1 MRSKIRLH
9 LQRMVAN
16 LFEGSF
22 SSYMNSTRGIELD
35 ELRQYQPGD
44 EFRAIDWKATTR
56 TGALHVRLKL
66 VDKRTNIFFLIDR
79 SGSTKFGSASFT
91 KEKIQSSIITTLV
104 QSATETGNLV
114 SFISFTDQ
122 VESYL
127 PPQTGQKEGVR
138 LAENIVSGKV
148 KGRRTNIKCAFNFL
162 NSKRFAPSLVF
173 VLSDFFA
180 LCDYENSLKS
190 LVRKHDVIPI
200 IISDIR
206 EESFPKARGFVAVK
220 DLETQGVKYLDLSQD
235 LITNLQHIKLFN
247 KLNLGYL
254 TLKTDMDEEQWISA
268 LSDFFDKRVKRRSRI
283 KR

>member
-1 MRSKIRLH
+1 
-9 LQRMVAN
+9 MVAN

-127 PPQTGQKEGVR
+127 PPQAGQKEGVR
-138 LAENIVSGKV
+138 LAENIVNGKV

-180 LCDYENSLKS
+180 PFDYENSLKS

-206 EESFPKARGFVAVK
+206 EESFPKTRGFVAVK

>member
-44 EFRAIDWKATTR
+44 EFRAIDWKATAR

-127 PPQTGQKEGVR
+127 PPQAGQKEGVR
-138 LAENIVSGKV
+138 LAENIVNGKV

-180 LCDYENSLKS
+180 PFDYENSLKS

-235 LITNLQHIKLFN
+235 LIANLQHIKLFN

-254 TLKTDMDEEQWISA
+254 TLKTDMNEEQWISA
-268 LSDFFDKRVKRRSRI
+268 LSEYFDRRIRRRSRI

>member
-9 LQRMVAN
+9 IQRMVAN

-22 SSYMNSTRGIELD
+22 SSYLNSTRGIELD

-44 EFRAIDWKATTR
+44 EFRSIDWKTTAR
-56 TGALHVRLKL
+56 TGSLHVRLKL
-66 VDKRTNIFFLIDR
+66 VDKRTNVFFLIDR
-79 SGSTKFGSASFT
+79 SGSKKFGSAQFT
-91 KEKIQSSIITTLV
+91 KEEIQSSIISLLV
-104 QSATETGNLV
+104 KSATETGNLV
-114 SFISFTDQ
+114 SFITFTDEIENY
-122 VESYL
+122 V
-127 PPQTGQKEGVR
+127 PPHAGQKEGVR
-138 LAENIVSGKV
+138 LAGNMMSGEV
-148 KGRRTNIKCAFNFL
+148 KGIRTNINCAFKFL
-162 NSKRFAPSLVF
+162 NSLQFAPSLVF

-180 LCDYENSLKS
+180 PFDYESSLKS

-206 EESFPKARGFVAVK
+206 EESLPKARGFVAVK

-235 LITNLQHIKLFN
+235 LIANLQHIKLFK

-254 TLKTDMDEEQWISA
+254 TLKNDQSEEQWTSS
-268 LSDFFDKRVKRRSRI
+268 LSDFFDKRIRRRSRI

>member
-9 LQRMVAN
+9 IQRMVAN

-22 SSYMNSTRGIELD
+22 SSYQNSTRGIELD

-44 EFRAIDWKATTR
+44 EFRSIDWKATTR
-56 TGALHVRLKL
+56 TGTLHVRLKL

-79 SGSTKFGSASFT
+79 SGSTKFGSAHFA
-91 KEKIQSSIITTLV
+91 KEEIQSSIISTLV

-114 SFISFTDQ
+114 SFITFTDKI
-122 VESYL
+122 ENYI
-127 PPQTGQKEGVR
+127 PPQAGQKEGIR
-138 LAENIVSGKV
+138 LAGNMMNDKT
-148 KGRRTNIKCAFNFL
+148 KGIRTNINRAFEFL
-162 NSKRFAPSLVF
+162 NNKRFAPSLVF

-180 LCDYENSLKS
+180 PFDYENSLKS
-190 LVRKHDVIPI
+190 LVKKHDVIPI

-206 EESFPKARGFVAVK
+206 EEALPRARGFVAVK

-235 LITNLQHIKLFN
+235 LIANLQHIKLFN

-254 TLKTDMDEEQWISA
+254 TLKTDMDEEQWVSS
-268 LSDFFDKRVKRRSRI
+268 LSDFFDKRIRRRCRI
-283 KR
+283 KG

>member
-9 LQRMVAN
+9 IQRMVAN

-22 SSYMNSTRGIELD
+22 SSYLNSTRGIELD

-44 EFRAIDWKATTR
+44 EFRSIDWKTTAR
-56 TGALHVRLKL
+56 TGSLHVRLKL
-66 VDKRTNIFFLIDR
+66 VDKRTNVFFLIDR
-79 SGSTKFGSASFT
+79 SGSKKFGSAQFT
-91 KEKIQSSIITTLV
+91 KEEIQSSIISLLV

-114 SFISFTDQ
+114 SFITFTDEIENY
-122 VESYL
+122 V
-127 PPQTGQKEGVR
+127 PPHAGQKEGVR
-138 LAENIVSGKV
+138 LAGNMMSGEV
-148 KGRRTNIKCAFNFL
+148 KGIRTNINCAFKFL
-162 NSKRFAPSLVF
+162 NSLQFAPSLVF

-180 LCDYENSLKS
+180 PFDYESSLKS

-206 EESFPKARGFVAVK
+206 EESLPKARGFVAVK
-220 DLETQGVKYLDLSQD
+220 DLETQGIKYLDLSQD
-235 LITNLQHIKLFN
+235 LIANLQHIKLFN

-254 TLKTDMDEEQWISA
+254 TLKTDQNEEQWTSS
-268 LSDFFDKRVKRRSRI
+268 LSDFFDKRIRRRSRI

>member
-9 LQRMVAN
+9 IQRMVAN

-22 SSYMNSTRGIELD
+22 SSYLNSTRGIELD

-44 EFRAIDWKATTR
+44 EFRSIDWKTTAR
-56 TGALHVRLKL
+56 TGSLHVRLKL
-66 VDKRTNIFFLIDR
+66 VDKRTNVFFLIDR
-79 SGSTKFGSASFT
+79 SESKKFGSAQFT
-91 KEKIQSSIITTLV
+91 KEEIQSSIISLLV

-114 SFISFTDQ
+114 SFITFTDEIENY
-122 VESYL
+122 V
-127 PPQTGQKEGVR
+127 PPHAGQKEGVR
-138 LAENIVSGKV
+138 LAGNMMSGEV
-148 KGRRTNIKCAFNFL
+148 KGIRTNINCAFKFL
-162 NSKRFAPSLVF
+162 NSLQFAPSLVF

-180 LCDYENSLKS
+180 PFDYESSLKS

-206 EESFPKARGFVAVK
+206 EESLPKARGFVAVK

-235 LITNLQHIKLFN
+235 LIANLQHIKLFN

-254 TLKTDMDEEQWISA
+254 TLKTDQNEEQWTSS
-268 LSDFFDKRVKRRSRI
+268 LSDFFDKRIRRRSRI

>member
-1 MRSKIRLH
+1 MRSKIRLY

-22 SSYMNSTRGIELD
+22 SSYVNSTRGIELD

-44 EFRAIDWKATTR
+44 EFRSIDWKTTAR
-56 TGALHVRLKL
+56 TGSLHVRLKL

-79 SGSTKFGSASFT
+79 SGSKKFGSAQFT
-91 KEKIQSSIITTLV
+91 KEEIQSSIISLLV

-114 SFISFTDQ
+114 SFISFTD
-122 VESYL
+122 EIENYIR
-127 PPQTGQKEGVR
+127 PHAGQKEGLR
-138 LAENIVSGKV
+138 LAGNMMSGKI
-148 KGRRTNIKCAFNFL
+148 KGIRTNINCAFTFL
-162 NSKRFAPSLVF
+162 NSMRFAPSLVF

-180 LCDYENSLKS
+180 PFDYESSLKS
-190 LVRKHDVIPI
+190 LVKKHDVIPI

-206 EESFPKARGFVAVK
+206 EEILPRARGFLAVK

-235 LITNLQHIKLFN
+235 LFANPQCINLFN
-247 KLNLGYL
+247 KLNLSYL
-254 TLKTDMDEEQWISA
+254 TLKTDQNEEQWAGA
-268 LSDFFDKRVKRRSRI
+268 LSDFFDKRIRRRSRI

>member
-79 SGSTKFGSASFT
+79 SGSTKFGSSNFT

-114 SFISFTDQ
+114 SFISFTDR

-127 PPQTGQKEGVR
+127 PPQAGQKEGLR
-138 LAENIVSGKV
+138 LAGNLVNGKV
-148 KGRRTNIKCAFNFL
+148 EGRRTNINCAFNFL
-162 NSKRFAPSLVF
+162 NSKGFAPSLVF

-180 LCDYENSLKS
+180 PFDYESSLKS

-206 EESFPKARGFVAVK
+206 EEVLPKARGFVAVK

-235 LITNLQHIKLFN
+235 LIANLQHIKLFN
-247 KLNLGYL
+247 KLNLGYI
-254 TLKTDMDEEQWISA
+254 TLKTDLSEEQWISA
-268 LSDFFDKRVKRRSRI
+268 LSDFFEKRVRRRSRI

>member
-79 SGSTKFGSASFT
+79 SGSTKFGTARFT
-91 KEKIQSSIITTLV
+91 KEKIQSSIISTLV

-114 SFISFTDQ
+114 SFISFTDT
-122 VESYL
+122 VENYI
-127 PPQTGQKEGVR
+127 PPQAGQKEGVR
-138 LAENIVSGKV
+138 LAGNIMTDKV
-148 KGRRTNIKCAFNFL
+148 KGKRTNIDCAFKFL
-162 NSKRFAPSLVF
+162 NSKRFTPSLVF

-180 LCDYENSLKS
+180 PFDYESSLKS

-206 EESFPKARGFVAVK
+206 EESLPKARGFVAVK

-235 LITNLQHIKLFN
+235 LIVNQQHIKLFN

-254 TLKTDMDEEQWISA
+254 TLKTDMNEEQWISS
-268 LSDFFDKRVKRRSRI
+268 LSDFFAKRIRRRSRI

>member
-44 EFRAIDWKATTR
+44 EFRSIDWKATTR

-127 PPQTGQKEGVR
+127 PPQAGQKEGVR

-180 LCDYENSLKS
+180 PFDYENSLKS

-254 TLKTDMDEEQWISA
+254 TLKTDMNEEQWISA
-268 LSDFFDKRVKRRSRI
+268 LSEYFDRRIRRRSRI

>member
-1 MRSKIRLH
+1 LRSKIRLH

-44 EFRAIDWKATTR
+44 EFRAIDWKATAR

-79 SGSTKFGSASFT
+79 SDSTKFGSARFT

-114 SFISFTDQ
+114 SFISFTDK
-122 VESYL
+122 VESYI
-127 PPQTGQKEGVR
+127 PPQAGQKEGIR
-138 LAENIVSGKV
+138 LAENTVNGKV
-148 KGRRTNIKCAFNFL
+148 KGRRTNINCAFEFL
-162 NSKRFAPSLVF
+162 NSKRFPPSLVF

-180 LCDYENSLKS
+180 PFDYESSLKS
-190 LVRKHDVIPI
+190 LVRKHDVIPM

-206 EESFPKARGFVAVK
+206 EESLPKARGFVAVK

-235 LITNLQHIKLFN
+235 LIANLQHIKLFN

-254 TLKTDMDEEQWISA
+254 TLKTDMNEEQWISA
-268 LSDFFDKRVKRRSRI
+268 LSEYFDRRIRRRSRI

>member
-44 EFRAIDWKATTR
+44 EFRAIDWKATAR

-79 SGSTKFGSASFT
+79 SDSTKFGSARFT

-114 SFISFTDQ
+114 SFISFTDK
-122 VESYL
+122 VESYI
-127 PPQTGQKEGVR
+127 PPQAGQKEGIR
-138 LAENIVSGKV
+138 LAENTVNGKV
-148 KGRRTNIKCAFNFL
+148 KGRRTNINCAFEFL
-162 NSKRFAPSLVF
+162 NSKRFPPSLVF

-180 LCDYENSLKS
+180 PFDYESSLKS
-190 LVRKHDVIPI
+190 LVRKHDVIPM

-206 EESFPKARGFVAVK
+206 EESLPKARGFVAVK

-235 LITNLQHIKLFN
+235 LIANLQHIKLFN

-254 TLKTDMDEEQWISA
+254 TLKTDMNEEQWISA
-268 LSDFFDKRVKRRSRI
+268 LSEYFDRRIRRRSRI

>member
-1 MRSKIRLH
+1 LRSKIRLH

-44 EFRAIDWKATTR
+44 EFRAIDWKATAR

-79 SGSTKFGSASFT
+79 SDSTKFGSARFT

-114 SFISFTDQ
+114 SFISFTDK
-122 VESYL
+122 VESYI
-127 PPQTGQKEGVR
+127 PPQAGQKEGIR
-138 LAENIVSGKV
+138 LAENTVNGKV
-148 KGRRTNIKCAFNFL
+148 KGRRTNINCAFEFL
-162 NSKRFAPSLVF
+162 NSKRFPPSLVF

-180 LCDYENSLKS
+180 PFDYESSLKS

-206 EESFPKARGFVAVK
+206 EESLPKARGFVAVK

-235 LITNLQHIKLFN
+235 LIANLQHIKLFN

-254 TLKTDMDEEQWISA
+254 TLKTDMNEEQWISA
-268 LSDFFDKRVKRRSRI
+268 LSDYFDRRIRRRSRI

>member
-127 PPQTGQKEGVR
+127 PPQAGQKEGVR
-138 LAENIVSGKV
+138 LAENIVNGKV

-180 LCDYENSLKS
+180 PFDYENSLKS

-206 EESFPKARGFVAVK
+206 EESFPKTRGFVAVK

-268 LSDFFDKRVKRRSRI
+268 LSDFFDKRVRRRSRI

>member
-1 MRSKIRLH
+1 
-9 LQRMVAN
+9 MVAN

-22 SSYMNSTRGIELD
+22 SSYLNATRGIELD

-44 EFRAIDWKATTR
+44 EFRSIDWKATTR

-79 SGSTKFGSASFT
+79 SGSTKFGTARFT
-91 KEKIQSSIITTLV
+91 KENIQSSIISVLV

-114 SFISFTDQ
+114 SFITFTNKI
-122 VESYL
+122 EHYM
-127 PPQTGQKEGVR
+127 PPQAGQKEGVR
-138 LAENIVSGKV
+138 LAGNMMNDKAN
-148 KGRRTNIKCAFNFL
+148 GRHTNINCAFKFL
-162 NSKRFAPSLVF
+162 NSMRFAPSLVF

-180 LCDYENSLKS
+180 PYDYESSLKS

-235 LITNLQHIKLFN
+235 LITNLQHIELFN

-254 TLKTDMDEEQWISA
+254 TLKTDQNEEQWISS
-268 LSDFFDKRVKRRSRI
+268 LSDFFDKRIKRRSRI